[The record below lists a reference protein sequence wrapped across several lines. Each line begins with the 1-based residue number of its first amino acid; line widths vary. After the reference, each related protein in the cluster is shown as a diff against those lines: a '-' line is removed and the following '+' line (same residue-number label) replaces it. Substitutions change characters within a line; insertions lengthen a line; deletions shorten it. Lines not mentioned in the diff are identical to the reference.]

1 MNYLGISCLQT
12 ADGKELDSRVSALE
26 AVDGKLL
33 DDRVDSLEAATSNIE
48 NAARTSVTTVSGSL
62 VAENVFGKNLIGPML
77 SFAGR
82 PVTGDVIQYFNM
94 DAPIQTAFRSV
105 LGEGAVDSHHNFF
118 IAPFN
123 CTVPVLSWSRIPWGP
138 DDPLENGRNNVQFE
152 IDGVLTGGQVV
163 INGVRDYE
171 ELRGVNISV
180 GQTVA
185 LRYVV
190 DSYPYW
196 KSIGQIRMFACL
208 QPAGKRSTI

>member
-1 MNYLGISCLQT
+1 MLKQTQLSETHKMNYLGISCLET
-12 ADGKELDSRVSALE
+12 TDGKLLDSRVSALE
-26 AVDGKLL
+26 SHTVNL
-33 DDRVDSLEAATSNIE
+33 E
-48 NAARTSVTTVSGSL
+48 NAARTNVTTVSGSI

-77 SFAGR
+77 SFSGR
-82 PVTGDVIQYFNM
+82 PVNNDLIQYFNM
-94 DAPIQTAFRSV
+94 DAPIQTPFRSV
-105 LGEGAVDSHHNFF
+105 LWEGDVDSHHNFF

-123 CTVPVLSWSRIPWGP
+123 CTVSILSWSRIPYGP

>member
-1 MNYLGISCLQT
+1 MLKQTQLREPMNYLGISCLET
-12 ADGKELDSRVSALE
+12 TDGKLLDSRVSALE
-26 AVDGKLL
+26 SHTVNL
-33 DDRVDSLEAATSNIE
+33 E
-48 NAARTSVTTVSGSL
+48 NAARTTVTTVSGSI

-82 PVTGDVIQYFNM
+82 PVTGDAHQYFNM

-105 LGEGAVDSHHNFF
+105 LSEGAVDTYHNFF

-123 CTVPVLSWSRIPWGP
+123 CTVTVLSWSRIPWGP

-152 IDGVLTGGQVV
+152 IDGVLTGSQVV
-163 INGVRDYE
+163 INGLRDYE
-171 ELRGVNISV
+171 ELVGVNISV

-185 LRYVV
+185 LRYAIGG
-190 DSYPYW
+190 YPYW